1 MPKRARK
8 NLANKLLSVSLWKVG
23 NIKELLEEAHTIQ
36 SRLTELDQ
44 QRGMT
49 TSKLNRRFAA
59 LIRKGEVNSAI
70 SLITEHGKG
79 GVLELTPEVRAALR
93 TKHPQA
99 KSANPEALLQG
110 EAPVIN
116 PILFGSLTGEV
127 ARKTALATQGAAGP
141 SMGDA
146 YVWRRMMSSF
156 KSASKDLCGAVAE
169 VARHLASQ
177 HVDPVGIM
185 PLLNNR
191 LIPLDK
197 NPGVRPVGIG
207 EVLRRIIGKTLMTV
221 LKSDITR
228 AAGVSQVCAGHPSG
242 CEAAIHAMRK
252 VFSSMSTDAV
262 LLVDADNAFNR
273 LNRAVALHN
282 IRYTCP
288 PLATI
293 LSNIYRAPS
302 RLFITG
308 GMELSSEEGTTQGC
322 PLSMAMYAL
331 STVPLINKCQRVLSN
346 DVYPRAVQVW
356 YADDVAAGGNLKP
369 LRKLWY
375 MLVQHGPA
383 YGYFPKPSKTH
394 LVVKTECRAAASEEF
409 EGTGVQISED
419 GDDLLHKAGQR
430 HLGAAV
436 GSPEFVA
443 AYLDEKVATWVEQVT
458 HLADIASTQPHAAY
472 AGFVFGLRHRWT
484 FIQRTMPTAGDHMQP
499 LKDVVDYKLLPSLV
513 KHVVND
519 SELEL
524 MRLPARFGGMSFD
537 DPVVDSGCKHANSIE
552 CTANL
557 TQQILE
563 NGADLMQSIELDCK
577 RKAAGRQR
585 HEAALK
591 EKADDLQRRL
601 PEAQQCAMA
610 QSREKGGS
618 STLTTIPVAEHGFF
632 FDAKADFHDHVHL
645 RYCWPLDNLSS
656 FCPCGE
662 RFTVDHAQ
670 ICKVSGFIHMCHND
684 PTDFLASCMKEVYN
698 DVEVATP
705 DGRITSAPHSQHCP

>member
-1 MPKRARK
+1 M
-8 NLANKLLSVSLWKVG
+8 
-23 NIKELLEEAHTIQ
+23 
-36 SRLTELDQ
+36 
-44 QRGMT
+44 
-49 TSKLNRRFAA
+49 
-59 LIRKGEVNSAI
+59 
-70 SLITEHGKG
+70 
-79 GVLELTPEVRAALR
+79 
-93 TKHPQA
+93 
-99 KSANPEALLQG
+99 
-110 EAPVIN
+110 
-116 PILFGSLTGEV
+116 
-127 ARKTALATQGAAGP
+127 
-141 SMGDA
+141 
-146 YVWRRMMSSF
+146 
-156 KSASKDLCGAVAE
+156 
-169 VARHLASQ
+169 
-177 HVDPVGIM
+177 
-185 PLLNNR
+185 
-191 LIPLDK
+191 
-197 NPGVRPVGIG
+197 
-207 EVLRRIIGKTLMTV
+207 
-221 LKSDITR
+221 
-228 AAGVSQVCAGHPSG
+228 
-242 CEAAIHAMRK
+242 
-252 VFSSMSTDAV
+252 
-262 LLVDADNAFNR
+262 
-273 LNRAVALHN
+273 
-282 IRYTCP
+282 
-288 PLATI
+288 
-293 LSNIYRAPS
+293 
-302 RLFITG
+302 
-308 GMELSSEEGTTQGC
+308 
-322 PLSMAMYAL
+322 
-331 STVPLINKCQRVLSN
+331 
-346 DVYPRAVQVW
+346 
-356 YADDVAAGGNLKP
+356 
-369 LRKLWY
+369 
-375 MLVQHGPA
+375 
-383 YGYFPKPSKTH
+383 
-394 LVVKTECRAAASEEF
+394 KTECRAAASEEF

-513 KHVVND
+513 KHVLND

-537 DPVVDSGCKHANSIE
+537 DPVVDSGCKHADSIE

-577 RKAAGRQR
+577 RKAAVRQR
-585 HEAALK
+585 HEVALK

-645 RYCWPLDNLSS
+645 RYCWPLDNLPS

-670 ICKVSGFIHMCHND
+670 ICKVSGFIHMRHND

-698 DVEVATP
+698 DVEVEPKLQPLTGESLRHRTANIVHDARADIRVRGFWTQGSNAFFDTRVFYPYARSYRSKPLKSLFRKMEGDKKREYGERIREVEHGSFTP
-705 DGRITSAPHSQHCP
+705 LVFTTGGGMGQEAMVVVKKLADNLAMKRNERYSRVVSWMRCRLAFSLARAAIRCVRGSRSIRRWMHHQAPVDLVLAEARMEQV